1 MALQNLDRMAARYA
15 QAIAK
20 TGEPK
25 KTATLLTRALGVLHE
40 QGVYACLL
48 FLQAQDGGRPV
59 LQQLEALLRE
69 LPVAP
74 PAPGQNI
81 LQFVADNL
89 SGRLD
94 DLLLV
99 RDVYEQALIYGRYSA
114 KARGREEAT

>member
-20 TGEPK
+20 TGKPK
-25 KTATLLTRALGVLHE
+25 QTAALLTRALGVLHE
-40 QGVYACLL
+40 QGVYACLI
-48 FLQAQDGGRPV
+48 FIQAQDGGRPV

-74 PAPGQNI
+74 PLGQD
-81 LQFVADNL
+81 LSQFVAGNL

-114 KARGREEAT
+114 KALVREEGT